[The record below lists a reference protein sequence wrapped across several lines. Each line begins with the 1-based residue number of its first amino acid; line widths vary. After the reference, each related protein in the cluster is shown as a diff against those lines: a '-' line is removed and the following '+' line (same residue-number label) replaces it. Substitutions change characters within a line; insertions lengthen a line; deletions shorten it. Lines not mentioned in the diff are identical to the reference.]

1 MTTSRPQLGDCHA
14 DAGWP
19 ADHTMVGMSGGATDA
34 ATRHLLAGC
43 LPACLPC
50 DPACPCLYTLID
62 AYIHTSMMHTYV
74 HTLPQHGRISRACG
88 RAIAVTKA
96 ELLNEAW
103 HVLAGERMSLTTSVV
118 FRKVVLLRLCGPA

>member
-1 MTTSRPQLGDCHA
+1 
-14 DAGWP
+14 
-19 ADHTMVGMSGGATDA
+19 
-34 ATRHLLAGC
+34 
-43 LPACLPC
+43 
-50 DPACPCLYTLID
+50 
-62 AYIHTSMMHTYV
+62 MMHTYV